1 MSDILTVIINIVIS
15 DGSGSIG
22 IAVERAGGR
31 KLDFSQSQTRR
42 IMDLGSYNNN
52 KKSNDVKNM
61 LPSDGIISE

>member
-1 MSDILTVIINIVIS
+1 MSNILTVIINVVIS
-15 DGSGSIG
+15 HGSGSIG
-22 IAVERAGGR
+22 IAVERAGDR
-31 KLDFSQSQTRR
+31 KLDFRQSQTRR